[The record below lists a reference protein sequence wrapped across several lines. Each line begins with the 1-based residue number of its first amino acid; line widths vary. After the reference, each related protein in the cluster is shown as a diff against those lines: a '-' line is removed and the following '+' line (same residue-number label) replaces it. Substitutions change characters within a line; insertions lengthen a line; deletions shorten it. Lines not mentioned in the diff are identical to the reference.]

1 MRMCKVIE
9 SLERRKAWLGLKLE
23 NWTGPL
29 HQGAHGML
37 NAERVAIEH
46 AIELARAE
54 MERRYA
60 LRMDQSEMEA
70 A

>member
-1 MRMCKVIE
+1 
-9 SLERRKAWLGLKLE
+9 
-23 NWTGPL
+23 
-29 HQGAHGML
+29 ML

-60 LRMDQSEMEA
+60 LHMDQSEMETA
-70 A
+70 